1 MKDVYLLKNNGVDVD
16 KSLELFGEMS
26 MYDDTMGDFLDEV
39 NNKVDSLK
47 KYKEASDMENY
58 AIMVHSLKSDARY
71 LGFTKLAELAYE
83 HEMKSKATDIN
94 YVMDNFDALLTET
107 DRIIEL
113 CKQYLGRTDVESV
126 KPKEVVKSDK
136 AILVVDDSNLIV
148 NFISKIFDDT
158 FEVIKATDGEQAI
171 RCIENDTN
179 HKIVGMLLDLNM
191 PNVDGFSVL
200 DYFNTNKLFT
210 NIPVS
215 IITGGD
221 DRETINRA
229 FAYPIID
236 LLAKPFNERDV
247 KRIVEK
253 MLDVTRM

>member
-1 MKDVYLLKNNGVDVD
+1 MRDVNLLKNNGVDVE

-39 NNKVDSLK
+39 NNKINALK
-47 KYKEASDMENY
+47 KYKEAGDMENY
-58 AIMVHSLKSDARY
+58 AITVHSLKSDARY

-83 HEMKSKATDIN
+83 HEMKSKANDIN
-94 YVMDNFDALLTET
+94 YVMDNFDPLLTET
-107 DRIIEL
+107 DRIIGL
-113 CKQYLGRTDVESV
+113 CKQYLGRNDVESV
-126 KPKEVVKSDK
+126 KPKEIVKSDK

-148 NFISKIFDDT
+148 NFISKIFYDT

-171 RCIENDTN
+171 ECVKNDVN

-200 DYFNTNKLFT
+200 EYFNTNKLFA

-229 FAYPIID
+229 FSYPIVD

-253 MLDVTRM
+253 MLELKEM